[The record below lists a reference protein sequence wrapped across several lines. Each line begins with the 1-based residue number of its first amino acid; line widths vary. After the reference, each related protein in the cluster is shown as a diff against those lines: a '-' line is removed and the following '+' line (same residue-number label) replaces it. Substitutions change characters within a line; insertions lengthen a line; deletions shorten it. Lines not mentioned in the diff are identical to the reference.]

1 LLVKKDQ
8 VDVLSALKGLEGQPV
23 PDAQIDAW
31 AEQGL
36 AFRSSPEGVRAMHLA
51 EVKARRSTTATM
63 RKPSSLRYSAVDL
76 YVQVGTP
83 SQPVY
88 VKASKANAALE
99 NMAAGAVTTQQLE
112 RNGDAFTNV
121 TELFIT
127 ERVLSRADDIATRIK
142 DFPLMSPQWKTWIN
156 KSESYNATSLQQVM
170 VSYFQ
175 EQSIGDVGGRDAK
188 YVPKR
193 GYPGTLAPG
202 ENFKEDNP
210 IDELPKRILHP
221 WPAMQEMQFHVRWPP
236 AHPMLPPPLL
246 FFGLNNMYTDN
257 FTRWQLSEPW
267 TEVVGGLYMEPKDA
281 MRIAQKSKIGMCYD
295 PKDQLEH
302 GGLIFPGRH
311 IIPHYNPDHGPT
323 IPEMQSKP
331 PIPRELL
338 PFAERWVDP
347 FFNLEELQMK
357 EPIADAGLAAE
368 AAAEEEQRRLAA
380 ERMLTDVIK
389 PAWLPKEEEEAAEM
403 QREMEARLDT
413 WMQSQTKKW
422 AELEEE
428 YGFSTG
434 GEDDAEVR
442 RREQIVDDE
451 KRKIE
456 MDMVKEKNVREVA
469 AGRARSTR
477 ALITYTIDV
486 IRDMNA
492 EISRAEQDMAT
503 RRKSGRRRQ
512 RKGRGGAGG
521 PAAAVEATALP
532 MGDDLGGGE
541 PTIL

>member
-1 LLVKKDQ
+1 MLVKRDQ
-8 VDVLSALKGLEGQPV
+8 VEVLNALKGLEGQPV

-51 EVKARRSTTATM
+51 EVKVRRATAATV
-63 RKPSSLRYSAVDL
+63 RKPSSLRYSAADL
-76 YVQVGTP
+76 YVQVG
-83 SQPVY
+83 SDKQPLY
-88 VKASKANAALE
+88 VKASKAAAALE
-99 NMAAGAVTTQQLE
+99 DVAAGTLTAQQLE
-112 RNGDAFTNV
+112 RKGDAFTNV
-121 TELFIT
+121 TELFIA

-142 DFPLMSPQWKTWIN
+142 DFPLMSSQWKTWIN

-221 WPAMQEMQFHVRWPP
+221 WPAMQQMQFHVRWPP

-257 FTRWQLSEPW
+257 FTNWQMSLPS

-281 MRIAQKSKIGMCYD
+281 MRIAKTSKIGMCYD

-311 IIPHYNPDHGPT
+311 IIPNYNPDHGPT
-323 IPEMQSKP
+323 IPEEQSKP

-347 FFNLEELQMK
+347 FFDLEQLQMK
-357 EPIADAGLAAE
+357 EPIADAALAAE
-368 AAAEEEQRRLAA
+368 AAVEEEERRLAA
-380 ERMLTDVIK
+380 ERMLAEVIK
-389 PAWLPKEEEEAAEM
+389 PAWIPKEEEEAAEM
-403 QREMEARLDT
+403 KREAEARLNT

-428 YGFSTG
+428 YGLSAG
-434 GEDDAEVR
+434 GEDDTEVLR
-442 RREQIVDDE
+442 RAQLVADE

-456 MDMVKEKNVREVA
+456 ADMVKEKDVREVA
-469 AGRARSTR
+469 TGQARSTR

-512 RKGRGGAGG
+512 RKGR
-521 PAAAVEATALP
+521 PAAVAALP
-532 MGDDLGGGE
+532 LGDEPGGEGE
-541 PTIL
+541 PTIA